1 MKFSGFALERHC
13 CEPMNAA
20 VEEVT
25 RNLVKAVVFDM
36 DGVLID
42 AQNWH
47 YEALNHA
54 LRPFNMEISVE
65 LHVSKMD
72 GLPTK
77 EKLKYL
83 SQNYGLPSAL
93 HGVIFQLKQDL
104 TKRMA
109 QQFCYPNQDHLLLM
123 NVLKSKKLKIGL
135 VTNSI
140 RETTLMMLELAKLK
154 DSFDEILTNEDVK
167 KNKPFPDS
175 YLEMAKR
182 LGVFPEEMLVV
193 EDSPYGV
200 AAAETAGCKVIQVN
214 NTREVNWNL
223 IREYLP

>member
-1 MKFSGFALERHC
+1 VKSLGFVLEKHS
-13 CEPMNAA
+13 CESMN
-20 VEEVT
+20 VT
-25 RNLVKAVVFDM
+25 IEGVNDNLIKAVVFDM

-47 YEALNHA
+47 YEALNIA
-54 LRPFNMEISVE
+54 LKPFNMEISLE
-65 LHVSKMD
+65 LHISRMD

-83 SQNYGLPSAL
+83 SENYGLPSAL
-93 HGVIFQLKQDL
+93 HGIIFQLKQDL

-109 QQFCYPNQDHLLLM
+109 QQFCYPNQDHLLM
-123 NVLKSKKLKIGL
+123 MGFLKNKNLKIGL

-154 DSFDEILTNEDVK
+154 DSFDEILTNEDVQ

-175 YLEMAKR
+175 YIEMAKR
-182 LGVFPEEMLVV
+182 LNVLPKEILVI

-200 AAAETAGCKVIQVN
+200 KAAEAAGCKVIRVN
-214 NTREVNWNL
+214 NTREVNWHL
-223 IREYLP
+223 IKEYLQ